1 MVENR
6 IESRMEKIA
15 NKRQPVQE
23 RSRQRRE
30 EILRTTAS
38 LLERVGFD
46 DLTTILIA
54 RELQISV
61 GSLYHYFPNKQ
72 AILYAMG
79 EQWLEEYSRALED
92 VSALVLEEMSITEF
106 VDLALARLL
115 RVYKDQRGILPLIQ
129 AMWSVPEL
137 RDLDETHD
145 EMVITCMRDMFRR
158 IGLTQG
164 KAELER
170 RARLWLEMTHALFLS
185 IVEQPKLRARRS
197 SADLKALCCTLLQ
210 RK

>member
-6 IESRMEKIA
+6 IESRKQKIA
-15 NKRQPVQE
+15 NKRQPVQQ
-23 RSRQRRE
+23 RSRRRRE
-30 EILRTTAS
+30 EILRTTAT
-38 LLERVGFD
+38 LLEQVGLD

-54 RELQISV
+54 RELNISV

-79 EQWLEEYSRALED
+79 EHWLEEYSRALED
-92 VSALVLEEMSITEF
+92 MSALALEEVDIAEF
-106 VDLALARLL
+106 VDQALARLMK
-115 RVYKDQRGILPLIQ
+115 VYREQRGILPLIQ

-137 RDLDETHD
+137 RDLDEAHD
-145 EMVITCMRDMFRR
+145 EMVISSMRDMFRR

-185 IVEQPKLRARRS
+185 IVEQPRLRARRS